1 MPLAIVLLVLN
12 VVFVVHAAKTGRF
25 MPWGYLILM
34 LPGIGAIA
42 YVVVELVPEWFGSAQ
57 GQRTRQRVVSSLDP
71 GRAYRKFADDL
82 AISDTIA
89 NRVSLAEECLALGK
103 FEEALTHYDNV
114 LGRPMGDDPGYALG
128 KARAE
133 FGLGR
138 SQATVATLDALR
150 AQWPDFQSAEGH
162 LLYARAL
169 EGSGR
174 IEEALEEYQAVAG
187 YFAGA
192 EARVRWGMLLDRLG
206 RDAEAKVIYTEVLT
220 HMRRAPKYVRRA
232 QSEWIAVAQ
241 KGVRA

>member
-1 MPLAIVLLVLN
+1 MPIAIIMMVVN
-12 VVFVVHAAKTGRF
+12 VAFIVHAAKTGRF
-25 MPWGYLILM
+25 MPWGYIIFM

-42 YVVVELVPEWFGSAQ
+42 YVVVELMPEWFGSAQ
-57 GQRTRQRVVSSLDP
+57 GQRARQHVVNTLDP
-71 GRAYRKFADDL
+71 GKQYRRLADDL
-82 AISDTIA
+82 EIADTIA
-89 NRVSLAEECLALGK
+89 NRVALAEECLTLGK

-114 LGRPMGDDPGYALG
+114 LGRPMGDDPNYALG

-138 SQATVATLDALR
+138 SQATVATLDSLR

-169 EGSGR
+169 ENSGR
-174 IEEALEEYQAVAG
+174 LDEALEEYQAVAG

-192 EARVRWGMLLDRLG
+192 EARVRWAMLLDRLG
-206 RDAEAKVIYTEVLT
+206 RHHEARTIYAEVLT
-220 HMRRAPKYVRRA
+220 HMRRAPRYVRRA

-241 KGVRA
+241 RGVRA